1 LTLLIEKTPPEI
13 LSRRGAALLPD
24 INLSSKT
31 PPVKFLCS
39 NFSFFS
45 AKKISRRENFDM
57 LS

>member
-1 LTLLIEKTPPEI
+1 LLIEKTPPEI

-45 AKKISRRENFDM
+45 AKKISRRENFPCG
-57 LS
+57 